1 MPKIRLDHYDDDLS
15 VSDLEFQDDFDRK
28 RKKSKK
34 GAKSIAYDGNDHGNK
49 DDQQAQKED
58 GGEDQ

>member
-34 GAKSIAYDGNDHGNK
+34 GVKSIAYDGNDNNK
-49 DDQQAQKED
+49 DDQQTQKED

>member
-34 GAKSIAYDGNDHGNK
+34 GAKSIAYDGSDNKK

-58 GGEDQ
+58 GGDHQ

>member
-34 GAKSIAYDGNDHGNK
+34 GAKSIAYDGSDNNK
-49 DDQQAQKED
+49 DDQQTQKED
-58 GGEDQ
+58 GGEHQ